1 MLGQPTHY
9 FQKEKHGKA
18 YYSQLVSASLNGF
31 ATSGP
36 ARREDRI
43 IPGARLVERNGPPSS
58 FLWALG
64 VGLTIAVL
72 L

>member
-1 MLGQPTHY
+1 MLRPVRYLEEALG
-9 FQKEKHGKA
+9 
-18 YYSQLVSASLNGF
+18 SLNGF